1 MAVIT
6 GERTATDGDSLTRD
20 QLAYGFKLLAITTF
34 CMTLALSS
42 FDSIQANFF
51 RDSLGMDGED
61 NGYLIAIREVP
72 GFLLI
77 FIAALMLRRGLSTA
91 TATSIFIAGIGFSL
105 FAFTD
110 TFSQAIIPILIASVG
125 YHSWLQLQ
133 YALGLS
139 LARNGEEGSTL
150 GRLQGIGFLGTF
162 LALVLIWAVLQGT
175 SWILDSGSAHQDSIL
190 RGFWI
195 FTGAAAVVG
204 AFAIRKFP
212 QSARDRQVARRAPR
226 LTWSRDY
233 WLYYVLATLDGSR
246 QQIYFAFAPF
256 VLVERFNVPARHLIV
271 VLIISAL
278 IKWRMGEVIGRMV
291 DRIGEKST
299 LNIAYTMHLVV
310 FLGFAFSPNVWFAY
324 VFYLGYN
331 FLFLFSIGTTTYIK
345 KIARHEDLTPS
356 LAMGVSLAHVTAIVV
371 PVFGAALWDQLGYR
385 FPFLFGTIFVVLSLY
400 FTQKIDIAKQRVGT
414 WGLNPNP
421 AD

>member
-1 MAVIT
+1 VAAIT
-6 GERTATDGDSLTRD
+6 AAIDTQDDTLSRE
-20 QLAYGFKLLAITTF
+20 QLKFGFKILAITTF

-51 RDSLGMDGED
+51 RDSLGMDGEL

-77 FIAALMLRRGLSTA
+77 FIAAILLRQGLAKA
-91 TATSIFIAGIGFSL
+91 TAVSIFIAGVGFSL
-105 FAFTD
+105 FTFTQ
-110 TFSQAIIPILIASVG
+110 TFSHAIIPILIASVG

-139 LARNGEEGSTL
+139 LARSGEEGSVL

-162 LALVLIWAVLQGT
+162 LALALVWGALQVT
-175 SWILDSGSAHQDSIL
+175 SLLMDGNDHQDRIL
-190 RGFWI
+190 RIFWL
-195 FTGAAAVVG
+195 FAGAVAIIG
-204 AFAIRKFP
+204 AFTIRKFP
-212 QSARDRQVARRAPR
+212 ESVRDRRDARLAPR
-226 LTWSRDY
+226 VTWRREY
-233 WLYYVLATLDGSR
+233 WLYYVLALLDGSR

-256 VLVERFNVPARHLIV
+256 VLVEHFNVPARHLIM

-278 IKWRMGEVIGRMV
+278 IKWRMGEVIGKMV
-291 DRIGEKST
+291 DRYGEKAT
-299 LNIAYTMHLVV
+299 LNLAYTLHLAT
-310 FLGFAFSPNVWFAY
+310 FLGFAFAPNVWFAY
-324 VFYLGYN
+324 VAYLGYN

-345 KIARHEDLTPS
+345 KIARREDLTPS
-356 LAMGVSLAHVTAIVV
+356 LAMGISLAHVTAIVV

-385 FPFLFGTIFVVLSLY
+385 FPFLFGTIFVIMSLV
-400 FTQKIDIAKQRVGT
+400 FTQKIDIEKQRVRT
-414 WGLNPNP
+414 SGLASAV

>member
-1 MAVIT
+1 MASV
-6 GERTATDGDSLTRD
+6 TASTQLPADTLSRD
-20 QLAYGFKLLAITTF
+20 QLHFGFKVLAITTF

-51 RDSLGMDGED
+51 RDSLGMDGEL

-77 FIAALMLRRGLSTA
+77 FIAALMLRRGLSIA
-91 TATSIFIAGIGFSL
+91 TATSIFIAGVGFSL

-110 TFSQAIIPILIASVG
+110 SFGQAIIPILICSIG

-162 LALVLIWAVLQGT
+162 MALVLVWSALQGT
-175 SWILDSGSAHQDSIL
+175 KWLADGNDHQDRIL
-190 RGFWI
+190 RIFWI
-195 FTGAAAVVG
+195 ITGAVAVIG
-204 AFAIRKFP
+204 AITIRKFP
-212 QSARDRQVARRAPR
+212 QTRRDLEIARNAPR
-226 LTWSRDY
+226 VTWSRDY

-256 VLVERFNVPARHLIV
+256 VLVERFDVPARHLII
-271 VLIISAL
+271 VLIIGAL
-278 IKWRMGEVIGRMV
+278 IKWRMGEVIGRLV
-291 DRIGEKST
+291 DQRGEKAT
-299 LNIAYTMHLVV
+299 LNIAYSLHLVT
-310 FLGFAFSPNVWFAY
+310 FLGFAFAPNVWFAY
-324 VFYLGYN
+324 AAYLAYN

-345 KIARHEDLTPS
+345 KIARREDLTPS

-371 PVFGAALWDQLGYR
+371 PVFGAALWETLGYR
-385 FPFLFGTIFVVLSLY
+385 FPFIFGTVFVVASLY
-400 FTQKIDIAKQRVGT
+400 FTQKIDVEKQRVGT
-414 WGLNPNP
+414 WEAKP
-421 AD
+421 AAAD

>member
-1 MAVIT
+1 MAAISPTVESSAE
-6 GERTATDGDSLTRD
+6 GLSRE
-20 QLAYGFKLLAITTF
+20 QLSYGFKVLAITTF

-51 RDSLGMDGED
+51 RDSLGMDGEL

-77 FIAALMLRRGLSTA
+77 FIAAIMLRKGLATA
-91 TATSIFIAGIGFSL
+91 TAISIFVAGVGFSL
-105 FAFTD
+105 FTFTQ
-110 TFSQAIIPILIASVG
+110 TFSHAIVPILIASVG

-139 LARNGEEGSTL
+139 LARNGEEGTTL

-162 LALVLIWAVLQGT
+162 LALVLVWGALQIT
-175 SWILDSGSAHQDSIL
+175 SWLMDGNDHQDRIL
-190 RGFWI
+190 RIFWV
-195 FTGAAAVVG
+195 FTGMVAVVG
-204 AFAIRKFP
+204 ALTVRKFP
-212 QSARDRQVARRAPR
+212 QSERDRKAARVAPR

-271 VLIISAL
+271 VLIIAAL
-278 IKWRMGEVIGRMV
+278 IKWKMGEVIGKMV
-291 DRIGEKST
+291 DKYGEKLT
-299 LNIAYTMHLVV
+299 LNVAYSLHLVT
-310 FLGFAFSPNVWFAY
+310 FLGFAFAPNVWFAY
-324 VFYLGYN
+324 AAYLGYN

-345 KIARHEDLTPS
+345 KIARRDDLTPS

-400 FTQKIDIAKQRVGT
+400 FTQKIDVEKQRVGT
-414 WGLNPNP
+414 WGTAPAP

>member
-6 GERTATDGDSLTRD
+6 RRAGVVEGDALTRE
-20 QLAYGFKLLAITTF
+20 QFAYGFKLLAITTF

-42 FDSIQANFF
+42 FDAIQANFF

-77 FIAALMLRRGLSTA
+77 FIAAIMLRRGLATA
-91 TATSIFIAGIGFSL
+91 TAVSIFIAGIGFSL
-105 FAFTD
+105 FAFTNS
-110 TFSQAIIPILIASVG
+110 FSQAIIPILIASVG

-139 LARNGEEGSTL
+139 LARSGEEGSTL
-150 GRLQGIGFLGTF
+150 GRLQGIGFLGSF
-162 LALVLIWAVLQGT
+162 LALVLVWAALQGA
-175 SWILDSGSAHQDSIL
+175 SWILSSGDDHQDSIL
-190 RGFWI
+190 RFFWI
-195 FTGAAAVVG
+195 FTGAVAVVG
-204 AFAIRKFP
+204 AIVIRKFP
-212 QSARDRQVARRAPR
+212 QSAVDRRTAVGAPR
-226 LTWSRDY
+226 VTWSKDY

-256 VLVERFNVPARHLIV
+256 VLVEHFNVPARHLIV

-278 IKWRMGEVIGRMV
+278 IKWRMGEVIGGMV
-291 DRIGEKST
+291 DRLGEKST
-299 LNIAYTMHLVV
+299 LNIAYSLHLVV

-345 KIARHEDLTPS
+345 KIARQEDLTPS
-356 LAMGVSLAHVTAIVV
+356 LAMGVSLAHLTAIVV

-385 FPFLFGTIFVVLSLY
+385 FPFLFGTIFVLLSLY
-400 FTQKIDIAKQRVGT
+400 FTQKIDIEKQRVGT
-414 WGLNPNP
+414 WGLTPTA